1 MQTSKKLFAA
11 ALLMAVMGVAC
22 VATKSSA
29 ASNAE
34 VYIKAAAKQNRY
46 IFVTFYKS
54 KDSTSKSML
63 AKIKTIQGKYASRA
77 NFVSVDAG
85 NQANKEIMS
94 RYGADRSPMP
104 LTIVIAPN
112 GAVTAGF
119 PKEIKSTDM
128 SSVFVSDGTA
138 SVLKVLQ
145 GGNLAAVCIQ
155 NSRTKHNKDSLEA
168 AQGLKNN
175 AQFRGAVEIVKIDP
189 SDSGESQFMK
199 QCKVDTAT
207 TDAQIVIIAPPGR
220 VVGKFGGT
228 ATANVI
234 AASLVKSLG
243 GGCSG
248 GSCGPG
254 GCGK

>member
-1 MQTSKKLFAA
+1 MRMSRTIYVAA
-11 ALLMAVMGVAC
+11 ILTTVMGIAC
-22 VATKSSA
+22 VATKSNA

-34 VYIKAAAKQNRY
+34 AAIQAAAKQNRY

-54 KDSTSKSML
+54 KDSASKSML
-63 AKIKTIQGKYASRA
+63 ANMKSIQGKYANRA
-77 NFVSVDAG
+77 DFVSVDAG
-85 NQANKEIMS
+85 DKANKAIMS

-104 LTIVIAPN
+104 LTIVLAPN

-119 PKEIKSTDM
+119 PKQIKNNDM
-128 SSVFVSDGTA
+128 SSVFVSDGMA

-189 SDSGESQFMK
+189 SDRGESQFMK
-199 QCKVDTAT
+199 QCKVDTAS

-228 ATANVI
+228 VTANVM